1 MTMKKW
7 LSLLLALVLVVGCM
21 PAAALAAEELTNR
34 ETGLELEEVLE
45 ETQEPSGGI
54 PEHPETEATEE
65 TESTEETDPTE
76 EATQEPEPTEEPT
89 EEPTQAPT
97 EEPEPTE
104 APTEGVEQAPVNS
117 QEALLAAIDAADSG
131 TTITLEGNITLTRKL
146 VIDKSITIDGSGFT
160 ITGQPD
166 NQEIGIEIQSGTFGL
181 RNVTLENF
189 GSNVAGTNGAAVI
202 RVPATASSATVLKAE
217 NVNIQNFA
225 RSAYDIRSGS
235 FAISGGSITCS
246 NSVAGDSNTKLTKG
260 ILVGLGT
267 HKVKGTISGVTI
279 TNAVSNY
286 ADWNTAAIEIYNNGE
301 VSITGCSIS
310 RVKNGIHV
318 DNYWGA
324 AGQDVSV
331 TIRDTQVDAT
341 TDAVKL
347 YSTYSGK
354 GGVANANVLV
364 ESGVFKGAVRYV
376 GKTEKDTITV
386 TGGTFSADPTQHL
399 PEGYAVRESEE
410 GYVVYQVADNDTSV
424 EVVPEEDGSALV
436 SEEAMN
442 DAISSAVSGGN
453 PQVTIQVTGDPE
465 AQRVSVSIPTG
476 SLDALAAQENAAL
489 TITASAGQ
497 VTFDQDALNTIAQE
511 AAGQN
516 VTLELAPAS
525 GLTQEQQDIIGD
537 NVAIDL
543 TLRLGDTLISQFNGE
558 AKVTVPFVLAGDKDA
573 ADVEVYYV
581 AEDGELT
588 KCASRY
594 ADGLVEFTTRHFST
608 YMVTYAEELPEETVP
623 PTTEETVPPTTEDT
637 VPPTTD
643 EPSTEAPTTEGTK
656 DPNGPAQTGDTTP
669 VALLLGLMITGVA
682 GVAFSLVYSKKRS
695 V

>member
-21 PAAALAAEELTNR
+21 PAVALAAEELTNR

-45 ETQEPSGGI
+45 KTQEPSEGI
-54 PEHPETEATEE
+54 PEQPETEATEE

-76 EATQEPEPTEEPT
+76 E
-89 EEPTQAPT
+89 PT

-104 APTEGVEQAPVNS
+104 ESTVTEPTEGDVQAPVDS
-117 QEALLAAIDAADSG
+117 QEALLSAIDAADSG
-131 TTITLEGNITLTRKL
+131 ATITLEGNITLTRKL
-146 VIDKSITIDGSGFT
+146 VIDKSITIDGNGFT
-160 ITGQPD
+160 ITGQPE
-166 NQEIGIEIQSGTFGL
+166 NQEVCIEIQSGTFGL

-516 VTLELAPAS
+516 VTLELEPAS

-594 ADGLVEFTTRHFST
+594 ADGLVEFTTQHFST

-643 EPSTEAPTTEGTK
+643 EPSTEAPTTEDTK

-669 VALLLGLMITGVA
+669 AALLLGLMITGVA

>member
-21 PAAALAAEELTNR
+21 PAVALAAEELTNR

-54 PEHPETEATEE
+54 PEQPETEATEE
-65 TESTEETDPTE
+65 TESTEE
-76 EATQEPEPTEEPT
+76 PTEEPT
-89 EEPTQAPT
+89 EEST

-131 TTITLEGNITLTRKL
+131 ATITLEGNITLTRKL
-146 VIDKSITIDGSGFT
+146 VIDKSITIDGNGFT
-160 ITGQPD
+160 ITGQPED
-166 NQEIGIEIQSGTFGL
+166 KEVCIEIQSGTFGL

-189 GSNVAGTNGAAVI
+189 GSNVAGTNGATVI

-246 NSVAGDSNTKLTKG
+246 NGVAGDSNTKLTKG

-267 HKVKGTISGVTI
+267 HKVSGTISGVTI

-286 ADWNTAAIEIYNNGE
+286 ADWNTAAIEIYNNAE

-318 DNYWGA
+318 DNYWGS

-364 ESGVFKGAVRYV
+364 ESGVFNGAVRYV

-465 AQRVSVSIPTG
+465 AQRVSVTIPTG

-489 TITASAGQ
+489 TVTAPAGQ
-497 VTFDQDALNTIAQE
+497 VTFDQDALNTIAEE

-516 VTLELAPAS
+516 VTLELEPAS
-525 GLTQEQQDIIGD
+525 GLTQEQQDIIGN

-581 AEDGELT
+581 AENGQLT

-637 VPPTTD
+637 MPPTTD